1 MKFSDFLFPASMDRA
16 RDHGE
21 IHVFP
26 RDGRGTSFTA
36 DRTGR
41 ARACVLAGLAAA
53 ALAAAQ
59 GAGAQGYPSRTVRL
73 VVPWAAGGSTDSI
86 GRILAQKLTEYTG
99 QQWIVD
105 NRGGAT
111 GTIGHAFAAKAAPDG
126 YTLLLGT
133 NSTFA
138 IAPHLYRNLQYDND
152 RAFAPVSLVAI
163 SPQILSVHPSLP
175 VRSVKELVALARA
188 RPGAIPF
195 STAGVGAT
203 SHMATE
209 LLMNMAGI
217 RMTHVPYKGGGPSAQ
232 ALISGETALSF
243 VDVITASPQAQAGR
257 LRPIA
262 TSTAART
269 PLMPELPTIAE
280 SGLPGFE
287 SVTSFGLFAPA
298 GTAQEIVS
306 RVNRE
311 VARAL
316 GAADVRDRLR
326 AQGIDPA
333 GTAPG
338 ELVAHQKRETEKWG
352 KVIREQGI
360 RFE

>member
-1 MKFSDFLFPASMDRA
+1 LYPESWTLNPAVR
-16 RDHGE
+16 
-21 IHVFP
+21 F
-26 RDGRGTSFTA
+26 
-36 DRTGR
+36 
-41 ARACVLAGLAAA
+41 ACASAI
-53 ALAAAQ
+53 ALASLVPTAPH
-59 GAGAQGYPSRTVRL
+59 AQGYPNKSVRL
-73 VVPWAAGGSTDSI
+73 VIPWAPGGSTDSI
-86 GRILAQKLTEYTG
+86 GRILAQKLSEYTG
-99 QQWIVD
+99 QQWLVD

-111 GTIGHAFAAKAAPDG
+111 GTIGHALAAKAAPDG

-138 IAPHLYRNLQYDND
+138 IAPHLYKSLQYDNEK
-152 RAFAPVSLVAI
+152 AFAPVSLVAI

-175 VRSVKELVALARA
+175 VKNVKELIVLAKA
-188 RPGAIPF
+188 KPGAIPF

-209 LLMNMAGI
+209 LMMNMAGI

-232 ALISGETALSF
+232 ALIGGETALSF
-243 VDVITASPQAQAGR
+243 VDVITALPQAQAGR
-257 LRPIA
+257 LRTIA
-262 TSTAART
+262 TSTAKRT

-287 SVTSFGLFAPA
+287 SITSFGMFAPA
-298 GTAQEIVS
+298 GTTQDIVA

-311 VARAL
+311 AARAL
-316 GAADVRDRLR
+316 AATDVKDKLR

-333 GTAPG
+333 GTTPE
-338 ELVAHQKRETEKWG
+338 ELVSHQKQETAKWG
-352 KVIREQGI
+352 KVVREQGI

>member
-1 MKFSDFLFPASMDRA
+1 MRNQPSSFSAVALSCATVLVLLAPM
-16 RDHGE
+16 
-21 IHVFP
+21 V
-26 RDGRGTSFTA
+26 
-36 DRTGR
+36 
-41 ARACVLAGLAAA
+41 ARAQA
-53 ALAAAQ
+53 
-59 GAGAQGYPSRTVRL
+59 YPGKPVRL

-86 GRILAQKLTEYTG
+86 SRILGQKLAEYTG
-99 QQWIVD
+99 QQWTID

-111 GTIGHAFAAKAAPDG
+111 GTIGHAFAAKSPPDG

-138 IAPHLYRNLQYDND
+138 IAPHLYKGLQYDNEK
-152 RAFAPVSLVAI
+152 AFAPVSLVAV

-175 VRSVKELVALARA
+175 VRTVKDLIALAKA
-188 RPGAIPF
+188 KPGAIPF

-209 LLMNMAGI
+209 LFMNMAGV

-232 ALISGETALSF
+232 ALIAGETALSF
-243 VDVITASPQAQAGR
+243 VDVITALPQAQGGR

-262 TSTAART
+262 TSTAQRT
-269 PLMPELPTIAE
+269 ALMPELPTIAE

-298 GTAQEIVS
+298 GTAQDIVA

-311 VARAL
+311 VTRAL
-316 GAADVRDRLR
+316 AAADVRDKLR

-333 GTAPG
+333 GTTPE
-338 ELVAHQKRETEKWG
+338 ELVAHQKQETAKWG

-360 RFE
+360 KFE

>member
-1 MKFSDFLFPASMDRA
+1 MNGRRAARPAFFSREADMR
-16 RDHGE
+16 
-21 IHVFP
+21 VP
-26 RDGRGTSFTA
+26 RTVALVSA
-36 DRTGR
+36 L
-41 ARACVLAGLAAA
+41 LAPLA
-53 ALAAAQ
+53 
-59 GAGAQGYPSRTVRL
+59 AGAQEYPSKPVRL

-86 GRILAQKLTEYTG
+86 GRILSAKLAEYTG

-111 GTIGHAFAAKAAPDG
+111 GTIGHAFAAKAPPDG

-138 IAPHLYRNLQYDND
+138 IAPHLYKSLQYDND
-152 RAFAPVSLVAI
+152 KAFTPVSLVAI
-163 SPQILSVHPSLP
+163 SPQILSLHPSLP
-175 VRSVKELVALARA
+175 AKNVKDLIALARA
-188 RPGAIPF
+188 KPGAIPF

-209 LLMNMAGI
+209 LLMNLAGVK
-217 RMTHVPYKGGGPSAQ
+217 MTHVPYKGGGPSAQ
-232 ALISGETALSF
+232 ALIAGETALSF
-243 VDVITASPQAQAGR
+243 VDVITALPQAQAGR

-262 TSTAART
+262 TSTAQRT

-298 GTAQEIVS
+298 GTPREIVA
-306 RVNRE
+306 RVHRE
-311 VARAL
+311 LVRAL
-316 GAADVRDRLR
+316 GTAEVKEKLR
-326 AQGIDPA
+326 AQGIDPV
-333 GTAPG
+333 GGSP
-338 ELVAHQKRETEKWG
+338 EDLVAHQRQETAKWG